1 MDNLNLRGHKEK
13 RNFLLLTFYFLL
25 FTLCFFVS
33 CGKKG
38 PPTLKGYEKPETPFG
53 LTAIHKEKRI
63 ILSWSY
69 PDNLRHVLKGFQVL
83 RSEND
88 GFEKI
93 AFIKND
99 QSLFIDTTFKVN
111 ITYKYKVIAQ
121 NLKDVLSNDSNIITV
136 IPKALPSPPDNVR
149 FTITSDS
156 IGLYWDSSGEGV
168 CYHIYKTTEK
178 DKYADTPLNREPV
191 CMVSFRDTF
200 LLPDRTVYY
209 KISALLNTIIRD
221 EGYASAELEITPSH
235 FIPSA
240 PSDLR
245 IAKGDDKVYL
255 LWKENT
261 ETWIKGYRIYRKRE
275 EEAEFTPIGEVTIP
289 TFTDTT
295 AKINK
300 KVWYM
305 IKALGP
311 SRESNA
317 LTGEISE
324 K

>member
-1 MDNLNLRGHKEK
+1 MRSLK
-13 RNFLLLTFYFLL
+13 FLISFFLFL
-25 FTLCFFVS
+25 SFCFFVS

-38 PPTLKGYEKPETPFG
+38 PPTLKAYEKPEKPPG
-53 LTAIHKEKRI
+53 ITAIHREERI

-69 PDNLRHVLKGFQVL
+69 PNNLRHTLKGFQVL
-83 RSEND
+83 RSESD
-88 GFEKI
+88 GFEKV

-99 QSLFIDTTFKVN
+99 QSLFIDNTFKLNV
-111 ITYKYKVIAQ
+111 TYQYKVIAQ
-121 NLKDVLSNDSNIITV
+121 NLKDVLSADSNIITV
-136 IPKALPSPPDNVR
+136 ITRVLPSPPENIR

-156 IGLYWDSSGEGV
+156 IELHWSSSGEGI
-168 CYHIYKTTEK
+168 CYNIYKTTEK
-178 DKYADTPLNREPV
+178 DKYADTPLNRAPV
-191 CMVSFRDTF
+191 CMTSFRDTF

-209 KISALLNTIIRD
+209 TIRALLNTIIRD
-221 EGYASAELEITPSH
+221 EGYASTEVEVNPSH
-235 FIPSA
+235 FIPLA

-245 IAKGDDKVYL
+245 VVKGDDKVYL

-275 EEAEFTPIGEVTIP
+275 GEKEFTIIGEVTTP
-289 TFTDTT
+289 TFTDT

-305 IKALGP
+305 IRALGP
-311 SRESNA
+311 LRESDA
-317 LTGEISE
+317 LTGETSE

>member
-1 MDNLNLRGHKEK
+1 MRSLK
-13 RNFLLLTFYFLL
+13 FLISFFLFL
-25 FTLCFFVS
+25 SFCFFVS

-38 PPTLKGYEKPETPFG
+38 PPTLKAYEKPEKPPG
-53 LTAIHKEKRI
+53 ITAIHREERI

-69 PDNLRHVLKGFQVL
+69 PDNLKHTLKGFQVL
-83 RSEND
+83 RSESD
-88 GFEKI
+88 GFEKV

-99 QSLFIDTTFKVN
+99 QSLFIDTTFKLNV
-111 ITYKYKVIAQ
+111 TYQYKVIAQ

-136 IPKALPSPPDNVR
+136 IPKALPSPPENIR

-156 IGLYWDSSGEGV
+156 IELHWSSSGEGV
-168 CYHIYKTTEK
+168 CYNIYKTTEK
-178 DKYADTPLNREPV
+178 DKYADTPLNREPI

-200 LLPDRTVYY
+200 LFLDRTVYY
-209 KISALLNTIIRD
+209 KIRALLNTIIRD

-245 IAKGDDKVYL
+245 VVKGDDKVYL

-261 ETWIKGYRIYRKRE
+261 ETWIKGYRIYRKRDGE
-275 EEAEFTPIGEVTIP
+275 TEFSPIGEVTTP
-289 TFTDTT
+289 TFTDT
-295 AKINK
+295 AKSNK

-305 IKALGP
+305 IRALGYL
-311 SRESNA
+311 RESDGIV
-317 LTGEISE
+317 GEVTV

>member
-1 MDNLNLRGHKEK
+1 MRSLK
-13 RNFLLLTFYFLL
+13 FLISFFLFL
-25 FTLCFFVS
+25 SFCFFVS

-38 PPTLKGYEKPETPFG
+38 PPTLKAYEKPEKPPG
-53 LTAIHKEKRI
+53 ITAIHREERI

-69 PDNLRHVLKGFQVL
+69 PDNLKHTLKGFQVL
-83 RSEND
+83 RSESD
-88 GFEKI
+88 GFEKV

-99 QSLFIDTTFKVN
+99 QSLFIDTTFKLNV
-111 ITYKYKVIAQ
+111 TYQYKVIAQ

-136 IPKALPSPPDNVR
+136 IPKALPSPPENIR

-156 IGLYWDSSGEGV
+156 IELHWSSSGEGV
-168 CYHIYKTTEK
+168 CYNIYKTTEK
-178 DKYADTPLNREPV
+178 DKYADTPLNREPI

-200 LLPDRTVYY
+200 LFLDRTVYY
-209 KISALLNTIIRD
+209 KIRALLNTIIRD

-245 IAKGDDKVYL
+245 VVKGDDKVYL

-261 ETWIKGYRIYRKRE
+261 ETWIKGYRIYRKRDGE
-275 EEAEFTPIGEVTIP
+275 TEFSPIGEVTTP
-289 TFTDTT
+289 TFTDT

-305 IKALGP
+305 IKALGYL
-311 SRESNA
+311 RESDGIV
-317 LTGEISE
+317 GEVSV

>member
-1 MDNLNLRGHKEK
+1 MRSLK
-13 RNFLLLTFYFLL
+13 FLISFFLFL
-25 FTLCFFVS
+25 SFCFFVS

-38 PPTLKGYEKPETPFG
+38 PPTLKAYEKPEKPPG
-53 LTAIHKEKRI
+53 ITAIHREERI

-69 PDNLRHVLKGFQVL
+69 PDNLKHALKGFQVL
-83 RSEND
+83 RSESD
-88 GFEKI
+88 GFEKV

-99 QSLFIDTTFKVN
+99 QSLFIDTTFKLNV
-111 ITYKYKVIAQ
+111 TYQYKVIAQ

-136 IPKALPSPPDNVR
+136 IPKALPSPPDNFR

-156 IGLYWDSSGEGV
+156 IELHWSSSGEGV
-168 CYHIYKTTEK
+168 CYNIYKTTEK
-178 DKYADTPLNREPV
+178 DKYADTPLNREPI

-200 LLPDRTVYY
+200 LFLDRTVYY
-209 KISALLNTIIRD
+209 KIRALLNTIIRD

-245 IAKGDDKVYL
+245 VVKGDDKVYL

-261 ETWIKGYRIYRKRE
+261 ETWIKGYRIYRKRDGE
-275 EEAEFTPIGEVTIP
+275 TEFSPIGEVTTP
-289 TFTDTT
+289 TFTDT
-295 AKINK
+295 AKSNK

-305 IKALGP
+305 IRALGYL
-311 SRESNA
+311 RESDGIV
-317 LTGEISE
+317 GEVTV

>member
-1 MDNLNLRGHKEK
+1 MDNLNHRGHKEK
-13 RNFLLLTFYFLL
+13 RSFPLLTFYFLL
-25 FTLCFFVS
+25 LTFFFLVS

-38 PPTLKGYEKPETPFG
+38 PPTLKAYEKPEKPPG
-53 LTAIHKEKRI
+53 ITAIHREERI

-69 PDNLRHVLKGFQVL
+69 PDNLRNTLKGFQVL
-83 RSEND
+83 RSESD
-88 GFEKI
+88 GFERV

-99 QSLFIDTTFKVN
+99 QSLFIDTTFKLNV
-111 ITYKYKVIAQ
+111 TYQYKVIAQ
-121 NLKDVLSNDSNIITV
+121 NLKDVLSADSNIITV
-136 IPKALPSPPDNVR
+136 IPKALPSPPENIR

-156 IGLYWDSSGEGV
+156 IELHWSSSGEGI
-168 CYHIYKTTEK
+168 CYNIYKTTEK

-191 CMVSFRDTF
+191 CMISLRDTF

-209 KISALLNTIIRD
+209 TIRALLNTMIRD
-221 EGYASAELEITPSH
+221 EGYASTEVEVNPSH

-245 IAKGDDKVYL
+245 VVKGDDKVYL

-261 ETWIKGYRIYRKRE
+261 ETWVKGYRIYRKRDGQT
-275 EEAEFTPIGEVTIP
+275 EFTPIGEVTTP
-289 TFTDTT
+289 TFTDTE
-295 AKINK
+295 KINK

-311 SRESNA
+311 SRESDA
-317 LTGEISE
+317 VTGEISE

>member
-1 MDNLNLRGHKEK
+1 MRSLK
-13 RNFLLLTFYFLL
+13 FLISFFLFL
-25 FTLCFFVS
+25 SFCFFVS

-38 PPTLKGYEKPETPFG
+38 PPTLKAYEKPEKPTG
-53 LTAIHKEKRI
+53 LTAVHREERI

-69 PDNLRHVLKGFQVL
+69 PNNLRHTLKGFQVL
-83 RSEND
+83 RSESD

-99 QSLFIDTTFKVN
+99 QSLFIDTTFKLNV
-111 ITYKYKVIAQ
+111 TYQYKVIAQ
-121 NLKDVLSNDSNIITV
+121 NLKDVLSADSNIITV
-136 IPKALPSPPDNVR
+136 ITRVLPSPPENIR

-156 IGLYWDSSGEGV
+156 IELHWSSSGEGI
-168 CYHIYKTTEK
+168 CYNIYKTTEK
-178 DKYADTPLNREPV
+178 DKYADTPLNRAPV
-191 CMVSFRDTF
+191 CMTSFRDTF

-209 KISALLNTIIRD
+209 KIRALLNTIIRD

-235 FIPSA
+235 FIPLA

-245 IAKGDDKVYL
+245 VVKGDDKVYL

-275 EEAEFTPIGEVTIP
+275 GEKEFTIIGEVTTP
-289 TFTDTT
+289 TFTDT

-305 IKALGP
+305 IRALGP
-311 SRESNA
+311 LRESDA
-317 LTGEISE
+317 LTGETSE

>member
-1 MDNLNLRGHKEK
+1 MRSLK
-13 RNFLLLTFYFLL
+13 FLISFFLFL
-25 FTLCFFVS
+25 SFCFFVS

-38 PPTLKGYEKPETPFG
+38 PPTLKAYEKPEKPPG
-53 LTAIHKEKRI
+53 ITAIHREERI

-69 PDNLRHVLKGFQVL
+69 PDNLRHTLKGFQVL
-83 RSEND
+83 RSESD
-88 GFEKI
+88 GFEKV

-99 QSLFIDTTFKVN
+99 QSLFIDNTFKLNV
-111 ITYKYKVIAQ
+111 TYQYKVIVQ
-121 NLKDVLSNDSNIITV
+121 NLKDVLSADSNIITV
-136 IPKALPSPPDNVR
+136 LPKALPSPPENIR

-156 IGLYWDSSGEGV
+156 IELHWSSSGEGI
-168 CYHIYKTTEK
+168 CYNIYKTTEK

-191 CMVSFRDTF
+191 CMISLRDTF

-209 KISALLNTIIRD
+209 TIRALLNTIIRD
-221 EGYASAELEITPSH
+221 EGYASTEVEVNPSH
-235 FIPSA
+235 FIPLA

-245 IAKGDDKVYL
+245 VVKGDDKVYL

-261 ETWIKGYRIYRKRE
+261 ETWVKGYRIYRKRDGE
-275 EEAEFTPIGEVTIP
+275 TKFSPIGEVTTP
-289 TFTDTT
+289 TFTDT

-311 SRESNA
+311 SRESDV
-317 LTGEISE
+317 LTGETSE

>member
-1 MDNLNLRGHKEK
+1 MRSLK
-13 RNFLLLTFYFLL
+13 FLISFFLFL
-25 FTLCFFVS
+25 SFCFFVS

-38 PPTLKGYEKPETPFG
+38 PPTLKAYEKPETPPG
-53 LTAIHKEKRI
+53 ITAIHREERI

-69 PDNLRHVLKGFQVL
+69 PDNLRHTLKGFQVL
-83 RSEND
+83 RSESD
-88 GFEKI
+88 GFEKV

-99 QSLFIDTTFKVN
+99 QSLFIDNTFKLNV
-111 ITYKYKVIAQ
+111 TYQYKVIAQ
-121 NLKDVLSNDSNIITV
+121 NLKDVLSADSNIITV
-136 IPKALPSPPDNVR
+136 ITRVLPSPPENIR

-156 IGLYWDSSGEGV
+156 IELHWSSSGEGI
-168 CYHIYKTTEK
+168 CYNIYKTTEK
-178 DKYADTPLNREPV
+178 DKYADTPLNRAPV
-191 CMVSFRDTF
+191 CMTSFRDTF

-209 KISALLNTIIRD
+209 KIRALLNTIIRD

-235 FIPSA
+235 FIPLA

-245 IAKGDDKVYL
+245 VVKGDDKVYL

-275 EEAEFTPIGEVTIP
+275 GEKEFTIIGEVTTP
-289 TFTDTT
+289 TFTDT

-305 IKALGP
+305 IRALGP
-311 SRESNA
+311 LRESDA
-317 LTGEISE
+317 LTGETSE

>member
-1 MDNLNLRGHKEK
+1 MRSLK
-13 RNFLLLTFYFLL
+13 FLISFFLFL
-25 FTLCFFVS
+25 SFCFFVS

-38 PPTLKGYEKPETPFG
+38 PPTLKAYEKPETPSG
-53 LTAIHKEKRI
+53 LTAIHREERI

-69 PDNLRHVLKGFQVL
+69 PNNLRHTLKGFQVL
-83 RSEND
+83 RSESD
-88 GFEKI
+88 GFEKV

-99 QSLFIDTTFKVN
+99 QSLFIDNTFKLNV
-111 ITYKYKVIAQ
+111 TYQYKVIVQ
-121 NLKDVLSNDSNIITV
+121 NLKDVLSADSNIITV
-136 IPKALPSPPDNVR
+136 LPKALPSPPENIR

-156 IGLYWDSSGEGV
+156 IELHWSSSGEGI
-168 CYHIYKTTEK
+168 CYNIYTTTEK
-178 DKYADTPLNREPV
+178 DKYADTPLNRAPV
-191 CMVSFRDTF
+191 CMTSFRDTF

-209 KISALLNTIIRD
+209 KIRALLNTIIRD

-235 FIPSA
+235 FIPLA

-245 IAKGDDKVYL
+245 VVKGDDKVYL

-275 EEAEFTPIGEVTIP
+275 GEKEFTIIGEVTTP
-289 TFTDTT
+289 TFTDT

-305 IKALGP
+305 IRALGP
-311 SRESNA
+311 LRESDA
-317 LTGEISE
+317 LTGETSE

>member
-1 MDNLNLRGHKEK
+1 MRSLK
-13 RNFLLLTFYFLL
+13 FLISFFLFL
-25 FTLCFFVS
+25 SFCFFVS

-38 PPTLKGYEKPETPFG
+38 PPTLKAYEKPEKPPG
-53 LTAIHKEKRI
+53 ITAIHREERI

-69 PDNLRHVLKGFQVL
+69 PDNLKHTLKGFQVL
-83 RSEND
+83 RSESD
-88 GFEKI
+88 GFEKV

-99 QSLFIDTTFKVN
+99 QSLFIDTTFKLNV
-111 ITYKYKVIAQ
+111 TYQYKVIAQ

-136 IPKALPSPPDNVR
+136 IPKALPSPPDNFR

-156 IGLYWDSSGEGV
+156 IELHWSSSGEGV
-168 CYHIYKTTEK
+168 CYNIYKTTEK
-178 DKYADTPLNREPV
+178 DKYADTPLNREPI

-200 LLPDRTVYY
+200 LFLDRTVYY
-209 KISALLNTIIRD
+209 KIRALLNTIIRD

-245 IAKGDDKVYL
+245 VVKGDDKVYL

-261 ETWIKGYRIYRKRE
+261 ETWIKGYRIYRKRDGE
-275 EEAEFTPIGEVTIP
+275 TEFSPIGEVTTP
-289 TFTDTT
+289 TFTDT
-295 AKINK
+295 AKSNK

-305 IKALGP
+305 IRALGYL
-311 SRESNA
+311 RESDGIV
-317 LTGEISE
+317 GEVTV